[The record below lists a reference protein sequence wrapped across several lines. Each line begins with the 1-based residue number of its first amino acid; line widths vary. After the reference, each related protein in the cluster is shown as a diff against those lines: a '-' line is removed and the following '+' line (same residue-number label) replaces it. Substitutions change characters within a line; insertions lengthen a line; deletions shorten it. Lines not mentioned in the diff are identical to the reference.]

1 MEIVTET
8 GRRPQEETHW
18 AIDTFFRNS
27 DMLRLLA
34 SAKYLPDLRDV
45 SRLASTN
52 ARTRE
57 VLSGSDDLAL
67 CRKLFADEKAA
78 SLHTPYGGGAECYK
92 CSGEST
98 LFQCRCWEACF
109 SALYENGNLRVARTF
124 KAAVFSDDDDDPPPL
139 ESGEI
144 DYFKLLG
151 NGHFDV
157 AIELAKTATNVPTFQ
172 DCTSFFKYIIWG
184 LPGDTDE
191 DTVRLAGPRLL
202 AVRAAFPHLGVGPQ
216 NIAMM
221 QAMQESAY
229 SNGVSGP
236 ILSAIEQNFDTLERI
251 YADADDED
259 EDEDSDRI
267 RRHFIQELV
276 YSSFS
281 PLFEGMDDIGKIG
294 KRNGS
299 GLGYLL
305 RTARCNLS
313 DLASIFRREIRGN
326 WEGQSRKKDKGF
338 EYAERARRMLKA
350 VYTETADL
358 NLDWRGFF
366 LSPDMTK
373 ALEWILQKTAFSPLI
388 AEHME
393 QRDQTARELL
403 STERKEGDSEEAD
416 KRERRFADAFIAS
429 LKLRRAPDRLLE
441 FVATVIRDGLP
452 LKEKQ
457 ESPSLAGSEP
467 PTKRHRQ

>member
-1 MEIVTET
+1 MEIVAET
-8 GRRPQEETHW
+8 GPEETHR

-57 VLSGSDDLAL
+57 VLSRGSDLVL
-67 CRKLFADEKAA
+67 CREICTEKKNE
-78 SLHTPYGGGAECYK
+78 SSHDPEEEEGAECNE
-92 CSGEST
+92 CDGEFTS
-98 LFQCRCWEACF
+98 LACRYQQAYIC
-109 SALYENGNLRVARTF
+109 ALYEKGNLRVARTC
-124 KAAVFSDDDDDPPPL
+124 KAAMFKDENGPPL
-139 ESGEI
+139 ESDEI
-144 DYFKLLG
+144 DYFELLG
-151 NGHFDV
+151 NDHFDV
-157 AIELAKTATNVPTFQ
+157 AIELAKTATNIPTLH
-172 DCTSFFKYIIWG
+172 DCVWFFTYIIWG

-191 DTVRLAGPRLL
+191 DTIRLADQRLSS
-202 AVRAAFPHLGVGPQ
+202 VRAAFSHLGAGRR

-221 QAMQESAY
+221 HAMRNSAD
-229 SNGVSGP
+229 SCGISGP
-236 ILSAIEQNFDTLERI
+236 ILSAIERNIDTLEQI
-251 YADADDED
+251 FADADED
-259 EDEDSDRI
+259 EDDDNYRS
-267 RRHFIQELV
+267 RRQIVEELV

-281 PLFEGMDDIGKIG
+281 SSAEDRDDIGKSG

-305 RTARCNLS
+305 RTARCNLN
-313 DLASIFRREIRGN
+313 DLASIFWREIRGN
-326 WEGQSRKKDKGF
+326 WEGHKRERRQDKGF

-373 ALEWILQKTAFSPLI
+373 ALEWILQKTKFSPLI

-393 QRDQTARELL
+393 QRDQTAHELL
-403 STERKEGDSEEAD
+403 STERMEDDSEEAD

-452 LKEKQ
+452 RSAE
-457 ESPSLAGSEP
+457 EP
-467 PTKRHRQ
+467 PTKRHKQ